1 MANQRSRKD
10 EILDAASKLF
20 ARLGFK
26 KTTLDEV
33 AGEVGIV
40 KSALYRYFSNKED
53 LFNAVIDRLANEH
66 MEAIE
71 KAVKGA
77 SGTEEKLRALLIAGH
92 GAAVARTRD
101 VAMPLEVWRELKPLV
116 DECTEGYKRSAID
129 STRRIIEDGVRR
141 DEFVCDDPQLVAVLM
156 HAFAQ
161 NQMELA
167 HRGELDER
175 QGERNLNLVVD
186 VLMDGLRKRK

>member
-33 AGEVGIV
+33 AGDVGIV

-53 LFNAVIDRLANEH
+53 LFNAVIDHFAKEH
-66 MEAIE
+66 MEVIE

-77 SGTEEKLRALLIAGH
+77 SGTEDKLRALLIAGH
-92 GAAVARTRD
+92 GAAVARTRN

-129 STRRIIEDGVRR
+129 GIRRILEEGMRHG
-141 DEFVCDDPQLVAVLM
+141 ELVCEDPQMVAVLM
-156 HAFAQ
+156 HAYAHH
-161 NQMELA
+161 QMELA
-167 HRGELDER
+167 HRGEIDER
-175 QGERNLNLVVD
+175 QGEKNLNLVVD
-186 VLMDGLRKRK
+186 VLMDGLRKR

>member
-10 EILDAASKLF
+10 EILDSASKLF

-33 AGEVGIV
+33 AGDVGIV

-53 LFNAVIDRLANEH
+53 LFNAVIDHLAKEH
-66 MEAIE
+66 MEVIE

-92 GAAVARTRD
+92 GAAVARTRN
-101 VAMPLEVWRELKPLV
+101 VGMPLEVWRELRPLV

-129 STRRIIEDGVRR
+129 GTRRILEEGVRR
-141 DEFVCDDPQLVAVLM
+141 GELVCDHPQMVAVLM
-156 HAFAQ
+156 HSYAHQ
-161 NQMELA
+161 QMELA
-167 HRGELDER
+167 HRGEIDER
-175 QGERNLNLVVD
+175 QGEKNLNLVVD
-186 VLMDGLRKRK
+186 VLMDGLRKK

>member
-33 AGEVGIV
+33 AGDVGIV

-53 LFNAVIDRLANEH
+53 LFNAVIDHFAKEH
-66 MEAIE
+66 MEVIE
-71 KAVKGA
+71 KAVRGA
-77 SGTEEKLRALLIAGH
+77 SGTEDKLRALLIAGH
-92 GAAVARTRD
+92 GAAVARTRN

-129 STRRIIEDGVRR
+129 GIRRILEEGVRR
-141 DEFVCDDPQLVAVLM
+141 GELVCEDPQMVAVLM
-156 HAFAQ
+156 HSYAHH
-161 NQMELA
+161 QMELA
-167 HRGELDER
+167 HRGEIDER
-175 QGERNLNLVVD
+175 QGEKNLNLVVD
-186 VLMDGLRKRK
+186 VLMDGLRKR